1 LIIANFMDS
10 SLIDME
16 RKGLLNTVPE
26 LYNPD
31 TTFSKVIHFT
41 PYIEDEQLCDFFIPW
56 NIELVSHRALTKN
69 PFRLFLAALKVYVKM
84 RQNKVDLVRGR
95 LPYLGSLLGCL
106 NALVLRIP
114 SVVSLGGDNR
124 MVQVAEGRYH
134 YNSRFV
140 SFAIEKLVLLLC
152 TKIVVPNQFT
162 AQYVGRI
169 IGSDRIRDKVII
181 IPWRTEK
188 IAESENNEP
197 SIHEKFDIPVQSQL
211 VPIIG
216 FINRY
221 KYSHVLFE
229 ALDNWLPSTDR
240 PVVFVFCG
248 DGPLRQDGEKLFSK
262 RDDVLFIG
270 WQDRPIVHALIR
282 RASTVL
288 IPMSGFV
295 LLEAAS
301 MGKPVV
307 TSRVEWHSELVEDMV
322 SGRLVDPED
331 PIQWRGA
338 IEQLLRAPETA
349 SEFGRALKRTFDADY
364 SSDRSKALE
373 IQLYRELIRD

>member
-1 LIIANFMDS
+1 MIIANFMDS
-10 SLIDME
+10 SLQDMK
-16 RKGLLNTVPE
+16 RKGLLDTVPE
-26 LYNPD
+26 IYNPGR
-31 TTFSKVIHFT
+31 TFSKVIHFT
-41 PYIEDEQLCDFFIPW
+41 PYIEDEQLYDFFIPW
-56 NIELVSHRALTKN
+56 NIELVCHRALTKN

-124 MVQVAEGRYH
+124 IVQVAEGRYH
-134 YNSRFV
+134 YNSRLV

-162 AQYVGRI
+162 AQYVGKI
-169 IGSDRIRDKVII
+169 IGSDGIKDKVII

-188 IAESENNEP
+188 IAETENNEP
-197 SIHEKFDIPVQSQL
+197 SIHEKFDIPVQSQI

-216 FINRY
+216 LINRY
-221 KYSHVLFE
+221 KYSHVLFK
-229 ALDNWLPSTDR
+229 ALDNWLPSTDQ

-248 DGPLRQDGEKLFSK
+248 DGPLRQDGEKLFSE
-262 RDDVLFIG
+262 RDDILFIG

-282 RASTVL
+282 RASIILV
-288 IPMSGFV
+288 PMSGFV

-301 MGKPVV
+301 VGKPVI

-322 SGRLVDPED
+322 SGRLVDPEN
-331 PIQWRGA
+331 PMQWRAA
-338 IEQLLRAPETA
+338 IEQLLKAPETA
-349 SEFGRALKRTFDADY
+349 SMFGRALKRTFDTYY
-364 SSDRSKALE
+364 SPERSKALE
-373 IQLYRELIRD
+373 IQMYRELIRD

>member
-1 LIIANFMDS
+1 MIVANFMDS
-10 SLIDME
+10 SLQDMK
-16 RKGLLNTVPE
+16 RKGLLDTVPE

-31 TTFSKVIHFT
+31 RNFQKVIHFT
-41 PYIEDEQLCDFFIPW
+41 PHVEDEQLADFFVPY
-56 NIELVSHRALTKN
+56 NIEVLSYGAATIDPIRLVLVFIKV
-69 PFRLFLAALKVYVKM
+69 LATI
-84 RQNKVDLVRGR
+84 RQKKVDLVRGR

-106 NALVLRIP
+106 SARLLRIP

-124 MVQVAEGRYH
+124 IVQFAEGRYH

-140 SFAIEKLVLLLC
+140 SFTIEKLALLLT
-152 TKIVVPNQFT
+152 TKIIVPNRFT
-162 AQYVGRI
+162 SEYVARI
-169 IGSDRIRDKVII
+169 IGPKRAKNKTII
-181 IPWRTEK
+181 IPWRCEA
-188 IAESENNEP
+188 IAQKDSNEP
-197 SIHEKFDIPVQSQL
+197 NVHDHFHLSDKALI

-221 KYSHVLFE
+221 KFSHVLFK
-229 ALDNWLPSTDR
+229 ALDSWLPSTDQ

-248 DGPLRQDGEKLFSK
+248 EGPLRQDGEKLFSK

-270 WQDRPIVHALIR
+270 WQDRPMVYALIR
-282 RASTVL
+282 RASIVL

-322 SGRLVDPED
+322 SGRLIDPED
-331 PIQWRGA
+331 PMQWRGA
-338 IEQLLRAPETA
+338 IKQLLRAPEKA

-364 SSDRSKALE
+364 SPDRSKQLE
-373 IQLYRELIRD
+373 IELYRELIRN

>member
-1 LIIANFMDS
+1 MK
-10 SLIDME
+10 
-16 RKGLLNTVPE
+16 RKGLLATVPE
-26 LYNPD
+26 IYNPD
-31 TTFSKVIHFT
+31 RTFRRVIHFT
-41 PYIEDEQLCDFFIPW
+41 PYIEDEQLSDFFMPW
-56 NIELVSHRALTKN
+56 NIEVVSHRAVTKN
-69 PFRLFLAALKVYVKM
+69 PFQLALEAIKVFAKI
-84 RQNKVDLVRGR
+84 RQEKVDLVRGR

-106 NALVLRIP
+106 SARVLRIP

-124 MVQVAEGRYH
+124 IVQVAEGKYH

-140 SFAIEKLVLLLC
+140 SFTTEKLVLLLT
-152 TKIVVPNQFT
+152 TKIMVPNRFT
-162 AQYVGRI
+162 SGYVAQI
-169 IGSDRIRDKVII
+169 IGPERAKNKTVI
-181 IPWRTEK
+181 IPWRCEAIEQTDP
-188 IAESENNEP
+188 NEP
-197 SIHEKFDIPVQSQL
+197 NVNDRFHLSEKALIVT
-211 VPIIG
+211 IIG

-229 ALDNWLPSTDR
+229 ALDSWLPSSVQ

-248 DGPLRQDGEKLFSK
+248 DGPLRQDGEKRFSK

-270 WQDRPIVHALIR
+270 WQDRAVVHALIR
-282 RASTVL
+282 RASIVL

-331 PIQWRGA
+331 PMQWRSA

-349 SEFGRALKRTFDADY
+349 SKFGRALKRTFDADY
-364 SSDRSKALE
+364 SPDRSKLLE
-373 IQLYRELIRD
+373 IELYRELIRNELKGE

>member
-1 LIIANFMDS
+1 MDS
-10 SLIDME
+10 SLQDLK

-31 TTFSKVIHFT
+31 RTFRKVIHFT
-41 PYIEDEQLCDFFIPW
+41 PHVEDEKLAEFFVQYD
-56 NIELVSHRALTKN
+56 IEVLGYGAATRDPIRLV
-69 PFRLFLAALKVYVKM
+69 LAFIKVLATI
-84 RQNKVDLVRGR
+84 RQKKVVLVRGR

-106 NALVLRIP
+106 SARFLRIP

-124 MVQVAEGRYH
+124 IVQLAERRYH
-134 YNSRFV
+134 YNYRFV
-140 SFAIEKLVLLLC
+140 SFTIEKLVLLLT
-152 TKIVVPNQFT
+152 TKIIVPNRFT
-162 AQYVGRI
+162 SEYVVRI
-169 IGSDRIRDKVII
+169 IGPERAKNKIAI
-181 IPWRTEK
+181 IPWQCET
-188 IAESENNEP
+188 IAQTNSNEP
-197 SIHEKFDIPVQSQL
+197 NVYNLFHIPNKAL
-211 VPIIG
+211 IVPIIG

-221 KYSHVLFE
+221 KYSHVLFK
-229 ALDNWLPSTDR
+229 ALDSWLPSTDR

-248 DGPLRQDGEKLFSK
+248 DGPLRQEGEKLFSK

-282 RASTVL
+282 RASAVL

-295 LLEAAS
+295 LLESAS

-307 TSRVEWHSELVEDMV
+307 TSHVEWHSELVEDMV

-331 PIQWRGA
+331 QMQWRGA
-338 IEQLLRAPETA
+338 IEQLLKAPETA
-349 SEFGRALKRTFDADY
+349 SKFGRALKRTFDTDY

-373 IQLYRELIRD
+373 IQLYRELIRN